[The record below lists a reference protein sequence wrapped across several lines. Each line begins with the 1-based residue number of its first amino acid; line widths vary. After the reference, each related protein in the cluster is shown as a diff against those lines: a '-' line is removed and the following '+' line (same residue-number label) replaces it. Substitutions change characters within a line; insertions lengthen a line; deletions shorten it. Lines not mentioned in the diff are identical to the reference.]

1 MIIQCIVYDS
11 VIENA
16 MQCFAI
22 IVQLIIID
30 HVFASEYE
38 YYGETAKNEQEKK
51 IILEATYN
59 DIR

>member
-51 IILEATYN
+51 NHLRGN
-59 DIR
+59 LQ